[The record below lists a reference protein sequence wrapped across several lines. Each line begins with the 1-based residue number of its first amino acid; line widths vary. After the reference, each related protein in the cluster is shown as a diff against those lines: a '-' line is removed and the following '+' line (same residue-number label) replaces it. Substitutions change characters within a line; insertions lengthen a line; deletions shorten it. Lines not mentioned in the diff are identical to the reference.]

1 MPSWSGDPL
10 VIRTKLQVILDSVQN
25 PLQTMQKH
33 NPQRKKT
40 LGKTLNGETINTFD
54 Y

>member
-10 VIRTKLQVILDSVQN
+10 VIRTKLPGHFRFCTES
-25 PLQTMQKH
+25 LQTMQKH